1 MEFYPMIQ
9 LSDSRLLELKNS
21 IPIRIGERVRYFREL
36 NNLTQ
41 SQLGA
46 LVGSDRQYIYK
57 IEKGK
62 VTPNVVTVSVLA
74 IALEISLTEF
84 FDIENSGQ

>member
-1 MEFYPMIQ
+1 MDFYTMKQ
-9 LSDSRLLELKNS
+9 LSDSKLLELKKS
-21 IPIRIGERVRYFREL
+21 IPIKIGDRVRYFREK

-41 SQLGA
+41 SQLGS

-62 VTPNVVTVSVLA
+62 VTPNVVTVSELA
-74 IALEISLTEF
+74 IALEIDLKEF
-84 FDIENSGQ
+84 FDFEV

>member
-1 MEFYPMIQ
+1 MEFYTMIQ
-9 LSDSRLLELKNS
+9 LSDARLLELKNS
-21 IPIRIGERVRYFREL
+21 IPEKVGERVRYFRKQ

-62 VTPNVVTVSVLA
+62 VAPNVVTISELA
-74 IALEISLTEF
+74 VAMEVELTDFFNFEI
-84 FDIENSGQ
+84 